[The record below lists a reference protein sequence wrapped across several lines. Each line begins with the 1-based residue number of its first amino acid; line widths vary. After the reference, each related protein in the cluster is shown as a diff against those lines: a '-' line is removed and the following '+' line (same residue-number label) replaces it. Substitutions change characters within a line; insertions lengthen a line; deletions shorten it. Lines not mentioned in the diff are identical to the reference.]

1 MIILDTNVV
10 SALMRP
16 EMNTRVIQWV
26 DTKPSSNLWITAIT
40 LLEIRSGL
48 LFMPDGKRKEALV
61 AGFGK
66 LLSGLLAGRVLPFDG
81 PSAEYASQVDLL
93 QHRRGNNI
101 GIGDIQIAG
110 IALAQSATLA
120 TRNVKDFD
128 ELDIPLV
135 DPWTD

>member
-16 EMNTRVIQWV
+16 AMNTRVIQWV

-48 LFMPDGKRKEALV
+48 LFMPDGRRKEALV
-61 AGFGK
+61 AGFEK
-66 LLSGLLAGRVLPFDG
+66 LLSGLFAGRVQPFDSS
-81 PSAEYASQVDLL
+81 SAEHASRVDLL
-93 QHRRGNNI
+93 QYRRGNNV

-110 IALAQSATLA
+110 
-120 TRNVKDFD
+120 
-128 ELDIPLV
+128 
-135 DPWTD
+135 

>member
-16 EMNTRVIQWV
+16 EMNTRVIQWL
-26 DTKPSSNLWITAIT
+26 DTKPASDLWITAVT

-61 AGFGK
+61 AGFEK
-66 LLSGLLAGRVLPFDG
+66 LLNGLFAGRVLPFDG
-81 PSAEYASQVDLL
+81 PSAEQASRVDLL
-93 QHRRGNNI
+93 QHRRGNDI

-110 IALAQSATLA
+110 IALEQSAILA
-120 TRNVKDFD
+120 TRNVRDFED
-128 ELDIPLV
+128 LDIPLV
-135 DPWTD
+135 NPWSD